1 MFQENNTTTID
12 PMYEY
17 NPEFCY
23 WAKILEWALIRYM
36 SSYVYK
42 NYFVR
47 EKDRHEHNKGNT
59 Q

>member
-1 MFQENNTTTID
+1 MFRDNNTTTID
-12 PMYEY
+12 SMYEY
-17 NPEFCY
+17 NPEFFY

-42 NYFVR
+42 NYFVK
-47 EKDRHEHNKGNT
+47 EQDRYEYNKSNT